1 MFNAD
6 AGGVDVSSYI
16 LVRIRKSS
24 ETIKH
29 INTNAC
35 SKSEETKKNS
45 SLLWW

>member
-1 MFNAD
+1 MLNAD

-16 LVRIRKSS
+16 SVRIRKSS

-29 INTNAC
+29 INTNVR
-35 SKSEETKKNS
+35 SKSEEMKKKS